1 MKNTVY
7 YKFCIGIL
15 GISEQNNKITNIF
28 IANQDNNKI
37 TNQIESQLLKEAIK
51 QLNEYFNGIRKK
63 FDLPLNLNGTQF
75 QIDTWKALQ
84 TIPYGQACS
93 YKQIA
98 IQIGNPKAARAVGM
112 ANNRNP
118 IMIIVP
124 CHRVIGQNGNLVGYG
139 AGLEIKK
146 FLIELEK
153 NNYDK

>member
-15 GISEQNNKITNIF
+15 GISEQDNKITNIF
-28 IANQDNNKI
+28 IANQDNIQI

-84 TIPYGQACS
+84 TIPYGQVCS

-124 CHRVIGQNGNLVGYG
+124 CHRVIGQSGNLVGYG